1 MQKLKLNTIV
11 KIENNVLVA
20 TMNLYIG
27 NHYLCT
33 VTLHNANIVEITFPL
48 ILPKCCGGGMEMVSF
63 TTELHLYSLNSSSL
77 YQLYKES
84 VDRYW
89 KTSPYA
95 DVMRDYHLKKAA
107 KYQKDKLS
115 Y

>member
-1 MQKLKLNTIV
+1 MKRLKLNTLV

-33 VTLHNANIVEITFPL
+33 VTLHNTDIVDITFLL
-48 ILPKCCGGGMEMVSF
+48 ILPKICGGDCISVSF
-63 TTELHLYSLNSSSL
+63 TDKLETNGLTSCNL

-84 VDRYW
+84 LTRYW
-89 KTSPYA
+89 KESPYK
-95 DVMRDYHLKKAA
+95 DVMRDYHLSKAT
-107 KYQKDKLS
+107 KYM
-115 Y
+115 